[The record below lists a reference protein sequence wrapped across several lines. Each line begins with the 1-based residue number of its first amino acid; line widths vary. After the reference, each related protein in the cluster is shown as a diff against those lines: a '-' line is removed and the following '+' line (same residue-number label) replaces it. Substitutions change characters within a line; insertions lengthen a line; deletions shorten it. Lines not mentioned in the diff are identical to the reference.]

1 MPLIDLITNLKSLT
15 YGEFGSSEPL
25 VTKDINKNPSSNG
38 IELQGVKRIDDLKRI
53 SKLLTQTPAALKF
66 ASNQAALGVI
76 EKGIQNPDAGFGK
89 KLLGGVVGTVT
100 KLASTLAQVPVS
112 GTGLHFVEGFAG
124 KKGYLKDVRGH
135 VEYKNKAPG
144 GLYPEGANNIG
155 LDKGKLEDKNDL
167 SKRGKILETYID
179 KFIDGNR
186 ALFIPKVN
194 SINSDTPSDQNQP
207 QQINKQTKGEE
218 YTLLYADTKFGKKR
232 GFSQE
237 FLKIDS
243 PPNKTQSVK
252 VFGKD
257 KFNFVTDGITG
268 SPPIVGDLSSR
279 MTIVDPFEASDK
291 TLNGGDLIDFNF
303 KVITPR
309 TGKNDNSEVTLLTFR
324 AFIDGF
330 DDSFSATWNPHN
342 FVGRA
347 ENFYTYGGFDR
358 TINISFKVA
367 ALSKNE
373 LLPLYQKLNFLTG
386 TTAPTYVG
394 GGYMRGQIVAVTVGD
409 YLKQQTG
416 IIESVDLA
424 WNTDYIWHSAG
435 MDEHQE
441 SGKDLSKKPD
451 PKEEAPEKTKQL
463 PTILDVSISFKPI
476 HQKIPQFGSEF
487 IGEPTTI
494 FKTYDENEVI
504 DNIG

>member
-25 VTKDINKNPSSNG
+25 VIKDINKNPSLNG
-38 IELQGVKRIDDLKRI
+38 IELQGAKRIDDLTRI

-66 ASNQAALGVI
+66 ASNQTALGIV
-76 EKGIQNPDAGFGK
+76 EQGIKNPDGKFGK
-89 KLLGGVVGTVT
+89 KLLGGAVGAAT

-124 KKGYLKDVRGH
+124 KKGYLNDVRGH
-135 VEYKNKAPG
+135 VEYKNNAPG
-144 GLYPEGANNIG
+144 GLYSNGVSNIG
-155 LDKGKLEDKNDL
+155 LEKGKLEDSTDTN
-167 SKRGKILETYID
+167 KRGKILQTYTD
-179 KFIDGNR
+179 KFIDGER
-186 ALFIPKVN
+186 QLFIPDKNAADTNVS
-194 SINSDTPSDQNQP
+194 SIPDYETPEQL
-207 QQINKQTKGEE
+207 NKQTKGEA
-218 YTLLYADTKFGKKR
+218 YKLLYVDTKKRGNR
-232 GFSQE
+232 GFSQDP
-237 FLKIDS
+237 LKFAS
-243 PPNKTQSVK
+243 PGEKVLSVK
-252 VFGKD
+252 VFGKEEY
-257 KFNFVTDGITG
+257 KFVTDGITG
-268 SPPIVGDLSSR
+268 SPPMVGDLSSR
-279 MTIVDPFEASDK
+279 VTIIDEFESGLSGK
-291 TLNGGDLIDFNF
+291 DLIDFNF

-309 TGKNDNSEVTLLTFR
+309 TGKNDNSKVTYLQFR
-324 AFIDGF
+324 AFIDSF
-330 DDSFSATWNPHN
+330 DDSFSGTWNPHN

-394 GGYMRGQIVAVTVGD
+394 GGYMRGQFVAVTVGD

-424 WNTDYIWHSAG
+424 WNTDYIWHTEG

-441 SGKDLSKKPD
+441 TEAS
-451 PKEEAPEKTKQL
+451 KEETEKTKQL
-463 PTILDVSISFKPI
+463 PTVLDVSLSFKPI

-487 IGEPTTI
+487 IGGATTI
-494 FKTYDENEVI
+494 FKAFDENEVLEPLPST
-504 DNIG
+504 DK